1 MKFLFGSVVLLAM
14 SLGFVACSDDDDNE
28 PKVDKPA
35 EKVAGTY
42 TGTVSMVFAYGSLE
56 YENKTVTLTAN
67 GDYAVDIAM
76 DDEDLGVVDMK
87 NVPVE
92 RNDDGSV
99 SIVETEGVLSMPN
112 HSGGMSDYAC
122 LVSGNISGDH
132 SDYTII
138 FNVPSVMGGTTYT
151 LTPAKEE

>member
-1 MKFLFGSVVLLAM
+1 MKILFGSVALLAM
-14 SLGFVACSDDDDNE
+14 SLGFASCSDDDDVIE
-28 PKVDKPA
+28 PARPA
-35 EKVAGTY
+35 EVVAGTY

-56 YENKTVTLTAN
+56 YENKTVTISAN
-67 GDYAVDIAM
+67 GDYAVNIAM

-99 SIVETEGVLSMPN
+99 SIVEAEGVLSMPN

-122 LVSGNISGDH
+122 LVSGTISGDR
-132 SDYTII
+132 SDYTIM
-138 FNVPSVMGGTTYT
+138 FEMPSVMGGTTYT